1 MPPRSKE
8 RTHEDVDGI
17 ACASRSAGCLMNE
30 KDTVHKDEDRC
41 VDDNVFDR
49 FAASFIRR
57 PRFGAVPAFCLAP
70 DLTGCRA

>member
-1 MPPRSKE
+1 
-8 RTHEDVDGI
+8 
-17 ACASRSAGCLMNE
+17 MNE